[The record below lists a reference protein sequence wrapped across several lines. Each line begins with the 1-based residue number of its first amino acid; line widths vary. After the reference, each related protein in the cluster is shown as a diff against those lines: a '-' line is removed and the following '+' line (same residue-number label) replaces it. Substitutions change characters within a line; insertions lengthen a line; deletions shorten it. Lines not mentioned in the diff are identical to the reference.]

1 MKEDTKILSE
11 FGGNA
16 ITSYNVIKE
25 FGFFEHKELK
35 SSLSLKHQQMDI
47 FRMKLDLGYS
57 QIFLK
62 SSSQI
67 FHTRYFS

>member
-1 MKEDTKILSE
+1 MKENTKILSWLK

-57 QIFLK
+57 QIKF
-62 SSSQI
+62 
-67 FHTRYFS
+67 F